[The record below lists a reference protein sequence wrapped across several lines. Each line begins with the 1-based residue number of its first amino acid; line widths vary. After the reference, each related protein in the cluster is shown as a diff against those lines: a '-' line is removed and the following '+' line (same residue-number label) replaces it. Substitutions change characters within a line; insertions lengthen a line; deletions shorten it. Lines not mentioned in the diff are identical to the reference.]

1 MNDLAYY
8 LRLSYGLAPHEPT
21 DAQVGAI
28 SDDVRNFAR
37 INNREPSREEMGA
50 IVRRHCRTFQT
61 HKYAADVN
69 LELRRQIA
77 LLATQAKK

>member
-8 LRLSYGLAPHEPT
+8 LRLSYGLAPQEPT
-21 DAQVGAI
+21 EAEVRAI
-28 SDDVRNFAR
+28 SDDVRNFVR

-50 IVRRHCRTFQT
+50 IVQRYCRTFQT
-61 HKYAADVN
+61 YKYAADVN

-77 LLATQAKK
+77 QLAAQAKK